1 MRVSRLKAENFV
13 HAWRNSNLPQRNL
26 GPFSRQSNEPH
37 AYPSRPFIAMSHF
50 ISFEPLIVPVYA
62 PCLCLDAAL
71 LSTRRS
77 NHDPLLT
84 LTRSRMTA
92 GGGGGEVQGPGESP
106 VPPSRGSFSP
116 HPVSL
121 NFRCHLL
128 IRGEVEEDAC
138 TQHVW

>member
-1 MRVSRLKAENFV
+1 MRGSCAGPPLVSL
-13 HAWRNSNLPQRNL
+13 
-26 GPFSRQSNEPH
+26 EPPLET
-37 AYPSRPFIAMSHF
+37 PSTDSLDNQTSPMHTHQDHS
-50 ISFEPLIVPVYA
+50 S
-62 PCLCLDAAL
+62 LCLIST
-71 LSTRRS
+71 LSSLSSSLSMLHASASMPSCSRRD
-77 NHDPLLT
+77 NLITTLLLT
-84 LTRSRMTA
+84 LTRSCMTTGGA

>member
-1 MRVSRLKAENFV
+1 
-13 HAWRNSNLPQRNL
+13 
-26 GPFSRQSNEPH
+26 
-37 AYPSRPFIAMSHF
+37 MSHF
-50 ISFEPLIVPVYA
+50 ISFEPLIVLVYA
-62 PCLCLDAAL
+62 RCFCLYAVLLDDIL
-71 LSTRRS
+71 ITTL
-77 NHDPLLT
+77 LLT
-84 LTRSRMTA
+84 LTRSRMTTGGA

-128 IRGEVEEDAC
+128 IRGKVEEDAC